1 MLDNDVPDLCE
12 AIGDLMPGAGEP
24 RVNAAE
30 IFSHIH
36 VRIVDLMA
44 GTAGELLL
52 HPECPPWVAH
62 SDIRQARALA
72 SLICS
77 SEEAITAYLEVGREE
92 ARALILR
99 RAGHRRGVDDSPH
112 VRRRHDRHHHR
123 LRAKEPGTVCAQI
136 NQENGRN

>member
-1 MLDNDVPDLCE
+1 MHDYDVPDLCE

-24 RVNAAE
+24 HVNAAE
-30 IFSHIH
+30 IFSHIQ
-36 VRIVDLMA
+36 VRVVDLMA

-77 SEEAITAYLEVGREE
+77 SEDSITAYLEFGCIG
-92 ARALILR
+92 ALIGR
-99 RAGHRRGVDDSPH
+99 HRAPVLAIAEADDPRH
-112 VRRRHDRHHHR
+112 VGCRHD
-123 LRAKEPGTVCAQI
+123 
-136 NQENGRN
+136 